1 MSTQTKI
8 INSDGTGPKLNGTQ
22 LFFRTRTYYTIDNNG
37 KVTDSTI
44 FVYYT
49 PKGGGRSATGEIWQP
64 GSETGA
70 GFQQGGYAAAA
81 VSRDNGRTFESYNY
95 SQNDADAGN
104 IPFGKN
110 VGDPVLSPQAMASLN
125 NPNGVLNQAINNSVI
140 NTAVK
145 TQSGLAAQLS
155 AKLQNT
161 PDPDPNPNPTQT
173 PQPQG
178 TTPPSEPLTISTS
191 IDARTA
197 QNAGSYNPDGFDA
210 WVYPT
215 GLGGNGQDFIEFKM
229 IEYGGLSTIGQRN
242 FGKNKDG
249 TIKILGRAYLPIQPS
264 ISDINTVDW
273 QNDTIN
279 PLQAMGA
286 EASLQVI
293 RNSDVKGAM
302 DTLFRG
308 LSDADIKE
316 YLALWSAGKAVGTN
330 IFSRFSGAVVN
341 PNLELLFNGP
351 QLRPFNFSFRL
362 SPRSKDEAEQVKGI
376 IRFFKKG
383 MSVRRTEQDLFLKAP
398 NIFEIQYMSG
408 RKVDQDGNPINEPHR
423 AIGKIKKCA
432 LTQCGVD
439 YTPEGSY
446 ATFNDDDST
455 MTQYGLT
462 LQFNELEPI
471 FSEDYD
477 NDAPGKSVIG
487 Y

>member
-8 INSDGTGPKLNGTQ
+8 ISSDGTGPKLNGTQ
-22 LFFRTRTYYTIDNNG
+22 LFFRTRTVYTIDNNG
-37 KVTDSTI
+37 KVDNSI
-44 FVYYT
+44 IEVYYT
-49 PKGGGRSATGEIWQP
+49 PKGGGRSATGEIWQS
-64 GSETGA
+64 GNDNGD
-70 GFQQGGYAAAA
+70 GFQQGGYTVAA
-81 VSRDNGRTFESYNY
+81 SSIDKGKTFKSFAYN
-95 SQNDADAGN
+95 QDDADAGR

-110 VGDPVLSPQAMASLN
+110 VGDPVLSPQAVASLN
-125 NPNGVLNQAINNSVI
+125 SPNGVLNQAINNSVI

-145 TQSGLAAQLS
+145 TQPGLAAQLS

-161 PDPDPNPNPTQT
+161 PDPDPNLNPTQT
-173 PQPQG
+173 QQQQQG
-178 TTPPSEPLTISTS
+178 TTPSDPLTISTD
-191 IDARTA
+191 IKGRTD
-197 QNAGSYNPDGFDA
+197 QVAGSYGA
-210 WVYPT
+210 WIYPT
-215 GLGGNGQDFIEFKM
+215 GLGDNGQDFIEFKM
-229 IEYGGLSTIGQRN
+229 IEYGGLTTVGQRN
-242 FGKNKDG
+242 FGTNKDG
-249 TIKILGRAYLPIQPS
+249 TIKILGRVYLPIQPT

-273 QNDTIN
+273 QNDTLN

-302 DTLFRG
+302 DTIFSG
-308 LSDADIKE
+308 LSDADVKE

-351 QLRPFNFSFRL
+351 QLRPFNFNFRL
-362 SPRSKDEAEQVKGI
+362 SPRSQKEADQVKGI

-383 MSVRRTEQDLFLKAP
+383 MAVRRTEQEMFLKAP
-398 NIFEIQYMSG
+398 NVFEITYMSG

-423 AIGKIKKCA
+423 SIGKIKKCA

-446 ATFNDDDST
+446 ATFNDNDAT

-471 FSEDYD
+471 FNEDYD
-477 NDAPGKSVIG
+477 KDAPGQSVIG